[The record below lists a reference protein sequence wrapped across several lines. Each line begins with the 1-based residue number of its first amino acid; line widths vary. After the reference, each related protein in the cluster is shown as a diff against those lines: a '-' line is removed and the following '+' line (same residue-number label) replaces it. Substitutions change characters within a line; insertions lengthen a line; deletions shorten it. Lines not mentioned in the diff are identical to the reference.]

1 MNDAVVGRLL
11 VASLHQA
18 ISDLLPTRL
27 EFYEAWLNPGGLR
40 EGRIGLAPLAAV
52 LSFLRLEGEPYHL
65 ITARA
70 GEYTAEWSFA
80 GISPLRKRFIN
91 AMPPALRK
99 RLVINVAS
107 FMARSTYGATDVKV
121 QWQQWRGAVDL
132 RSSLFCEVRDPV
144 DHPLC
149 EFYASALRRLMHL
162 FELDADVITDRCR
175 ATGAGQCSMSLVVRP
190 NQAAGPLS

>member
-27 EFYEAWLNPGGLR
+27 EFYEAWLHPS
-40 EGRIGLAPLAAV
+40 GLAPLAAV

-70 GEYTAEWSFA
+70 GEYTAEWTVA
-80 GISPLRKRFIN
+80 EISPLKKRIIH
-91 AMPPALRK
+91 AAPPAIRK
-99 RLVINVAS
+99 RLVIGQAR
-107 FMARSTYGATDVKV
+107 FMARSTYGATSVKV

-162 FELDADVITDRCR
+162 FELDADVMTDRCR
-175 ATGAGQCSMSLVVRP
+175 ATGAAQCTMSVVVRP
-190 NQAAGPLS
+190 AGAQGVS